1 MANQYSPAKAVAEV
15 TGFTEDFI
23 WKLARQ
29 GRIPFIK
36 VGRSYRFNV
45 EEVIEALKAQSQEA
59 IAK

>member
-1 MANQYSPAKAVAEV
+1 MTKQYTAAKTVAEV
-15 TGFTEDFI
+15 TGFTEDFV
-23 WKLARQ
+23 WKLARN